1 MESCDLEVPSQ
12 SKDRTSTRCETV
24 IVAESGRNCSV
35 MVSPL
40 IKHDLVLLFLVV
52 SIFRVMQTLQIVLV
66 DIPTDAP
73 ALAAARLLVAAEMN
87 PGIDAGVRAI
97 AHDSLELCFGQY
109 CAGTSRGRQRNGVA
123 SATEDAFRHSASWLL
138 KVP

>member
-1 MESCDLEVPSQ
+1 
-12 SKDRTSTRCETV
+12 
-24 IVAESGRNCSV
+24 

-73 ALAAARLLVAAEMN
+73 ALAAARLLVEAEMN
-87 PGIDAGVRAI
+87 PGIDAGVRDI
-97 AHDSLELCFGQY
+97 VRDSLELCVVQY
-109 CAGTSRGRQRNGVA
+109 HASKAEVDNVMDWRPLPKMRSGTARA
-123 SATEDAFRHSASWLL
+123 ELL